1 MFVVTHLPSALLHIN
16 KKGESQMELICSLT
30 SPYARR
36 VRALAYELNIQDQ
49 LKINVVKPRE
59 SETYLWTVNP
69 IGKVPTLHLED
80 GSTIFDSLII
90 CDYLIAT
97 YAPEWGLEQQT
108 NFWEYRTR
116 LSLLNQTSDAG
127 SQARKLLA
135 QEPPQTKAA
144 DFQLGKVHRSLT
156 HLETTWS
163 TLETELSL
171 ASIGL
176 ACTFD
181 WLLDRFPETNWADLY
196 PRIGRWFDDFK
207 TRDSMQKTQIQ
218 A

>member
-1 MFVVTHLPSALLHIN
+1 M
-16 KKGESQMELICSLT
+16 KLICSLT

-36 VRALAYELNIQDQ
+36 VRALAYELGIQNR
-49 LKINVVKPRE
+49 LKIHVVKPRE
-59 SETYLWTVNP
+59 SSDYLWTINP
-69 IGKVPTLHLED
+69 IGKVPTLRLDD
-80 GSTIFDSLII
+80 GSSIFDSLII

-97 YAPEWGLEQQT
+97 YSPDWGLEYQDD
-108 NFWEYRTR
+108 FWNYRTR

-135 QEPPQTKAA
+135 QNPPQTKGA

-163 TLETELSL
+163 SLESELSL

-181 WLLDRFPETNWADLY
+181 WLLDRFPENDWASLY
-196 PRIGRWFDDFK
+196 PRIGRWFDGFK
-207 TRDSMQKTQIQ
+207 TRESMQKTQIQ
-218 A
+218 S

>member
-1 MFVVTHLPSALLHIN
+1 
-16 KKGESQMELICSLT
+16 MELICSLT

-59 SETYLWTVNP
+59 SENYLWTFNP
-69 IGKVPTLHLED
+69 IGKVPTLRLDD

-97 YAPEWGLEQQT
+97 YAQDWGLEQQT
-108 NFWEYRTR
+108 NFWENRTR

-135 QEPPQTKAA
+135 QAPPQTKAA
-144 DFQLGKVHRSLT
+144 DFQLDKVHRSLT
-156 HLETTWS
+156 HLETRWDS
-163 TLETELSL
+163 LEKELSL

-181 WLLDRFPETNWADLY
+181 WLLARFPETNWADLY

>member
-1 MFVVTHLPSALLHIN
+1 
-16 KKGESQMELICSLT
+16 MELICSLT

-59 SETYLWTVNP
+59 SETYLWTINP

-135 QEPPQTKAA
+135 QEPPQIKAA

-156 HLETTWS
+156 HLEATWS

-196 PRIGRWFDDFK
+196 PRIDRWFDDFK

>member
-1 MFVVTHLPSALLHIN
+1 MLLPRFRVKLM
-16 KKGESQMELICSLT
+16 KLICSLT

-36 VRALAYELNIQDQ
+36 VRVLAHELGIIDD
-49 LKINVVKPRE
+49 LEIHIVRPRE
-59 SETYLWTVNP
+59 SSDYLWKINP
-69 IGKVPTLHLED
+69 MGKVPTLRLAD
-80 GSTIFDSLII
+80 GSAIFDSLII

-97 YAPEWGLEQQT
+97 YAPDWGLEHQT
-108 NFWEYRTR
+108 DYWEYRTR

-144 DFQLGKVHRSLT
+144 DFQLDKVHRSLT

-163 TLETELSL
+163 MLETELSL
-171 ASIGL
+171 SSIGL

-181 WLLDRFPETNWADLY
+181 WLLDRFPEINWTNLY
-196 PRIGRWFDDFK
+196 PRIGRWFDGFK
-207 TRDSMQKTQIQ
+207 MRDSMQKTQIQ
-218 A
+218 T

>member
-1 MFVVTHLPSALLHIN
+1 
-16 KKGESQMELICSLT
+16 MELICSLT

-36 VRALAYELNIQDQ
+36 VRALAYELGIQEQ

-59 SETYLWTVNP
+59 SSDYLWTINP
-69 IGKVPTLHLED
+69 VGKVPTLRLDD
-80 GSTIFDSLII
+80 GSSIFDSLII

-97 YAPEWGLEQQT
+97 YSPDWGLEQQA
-108 NFWEYRTR
+108 NYWEYRTR

-135 QEPPQTKAA
+135 QEPPQTKGAN
-144 DFQLGKVHRSLT
+144 FQLGKAHRSLT

-163 TLETELSL
+163 SLESELSL

-181 WLLDRFPETNWADLY
+181 WLLNRFPEIDWSGTY
-196 PRIGRWFDDFK
+196 PRIAKWFDEFK
-207 TRDSMQKTQIQ
+207 LRESIQKTQIQ
-218 A
+218 S

>member
-1 MFVVTHLPSALLHIN
+1 M
-16 KKGESQMELICSLT
+16 
-30 SPYARR
+30 
-36 VRALAYELNIQDQ
+36 
-49 LKINVVKPRE
+49 
-59 SETYLWTVNP
+59 
-69 IGKVPTLHLED
+69 
-80 GSTIFDSLII
+80 
-90 CDYLIAT
+90 
-97 YAPEWGLEQQT
+97 
-108 NFWEYRTR
+108 
-116 LSLLNQTSDAG
+116 LNQTSDAG

-135 QEPPQTKAA
+135 QEPPQIKAA
-144 DFQLGKVHRSLT
+144 DFQLDKVHRSLT
-156 HLETTWS
+156 HLETTWD